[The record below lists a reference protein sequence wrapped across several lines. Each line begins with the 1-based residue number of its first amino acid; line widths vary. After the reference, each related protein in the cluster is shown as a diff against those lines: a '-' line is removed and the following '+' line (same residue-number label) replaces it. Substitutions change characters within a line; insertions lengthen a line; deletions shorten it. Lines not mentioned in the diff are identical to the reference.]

1 MNSSKT
7 ATYVLVGLLLLAA
20 AGLLAGLYAGLLR
33 LGLLQTTGAPAV
45 SPLLHGPL
53 MINGFLG
60 ALIGLE
66 RAAALER
73 KWAYLAPLFMGI
85 AIILLLSGWIVPAR
99 WAFLFGSVVLTAIM
113 SFLYHL
119 QPKTYHMIMALGAF
133 SLAFG
138 NLLFLLGYPIYQLV
152 GWWAAFP
159 VLTIFGERL
168 ELNRVMRPPQRAQ
181 NLFLALNLGVII
193 SLVVCHF
200 SASIG
205 WKLLSVFLIG
215 ISIWLIKYDIARRTV
230 KSVEWTKYS
239 AYSLLT
245 GYGWIILAGL
255 FGLFIGFKPA
265 GPIYDGLMHMI
276 FVGFVFSMI
285 FAHAPV
291 IIPSLSGKLVPYHK
305 YFYLPLILLHVFLA
319 VRLVGDLFGW
329 HTVRQ
334 VGGYGNVIAILLFL
348 GGVVFQLL
356 KKSIRDRKLTIN
368 KI

>member
-119 QPKTYHMIMALGAF
+119 QPKR
-133 SLAFG
+133 SEERR
-138 NLLFLLGYPIYQLV
+138 V
-152 GWWAAFP
+152 GKEH
-159 VLTIFGERL
+159 GS
-168 ELNRVMRPPQRAQ
+168 
-181 NLFLALNLGVII
+181 G
-193 SLVVCHF
+193 
-200 SASIG
+200 
-205 WKLLSVFLIG
+205 
-215 ISIWLIKYDIARRTV
+215 
-230 KSVEWTKYS
+230 
-239 AYSLLT
+239 
-245 GYGWIILAGL
+245 
-255 FGLFIGFKPA
+255 
-265 GPIYDGLMHMI
+265 
-276 FVGFVFSMI
+276 SMKM
-285 FAHAPV
+285 
-291 IIPSLSGKLVPYHK
+291 L
-305 YFYLPLILLHVFLA
+305 
-319 VRLVGDLFGW
+319 
-329 HTVRQ
+329 
-334 VGGYGNVIAILLFL
+334 
-348 GGVVFQLL
+348 
-356 KKSIRDRKLTIN
+356 
-368 KI
+368 